1 MLIYWFCL
9 FAQVPPVGHA
19 SNMGIARR
27 RNKVGGTDIMD
38 NYSVINLSENSDGA
52 DGDTMELDLMPMP
65 SHNNNNDSYD
75 CFNGDADKI
84 KMEMMHD
91 SDYQTIPADLSQKS
105 QSQSATGGP
114 SKKAPRPVPG
124 LIPIQQQQQSP
135 ASPAGMVHNLMGLS
149 TRNKQIWEA
158 MIKQH
163 SALKD
168 FASLFGGEEMFA
180 GASDQSAGTPQ
191 LSPVSN
197 ASSSTKRK
205 NFFNELKERFA
216 DGGNLSCPCGHTSKC
231 LSESIIHKKSCGK
244 SGEKRA
250 SPSPVNLST
259 NSGSSRC
266 QYCRQ
271 RCKSSADL
279 FAHMQNCKEARS
291 CAEADSM
298 DSESEAG
305 SNEKMDV
312 SGDLTDDGAN
322 NGPHPMENRVFVWN
336 QMPQQTA
343 TGMAELTGTPV
354 VPKIEPKHEDL
365 AQHTDR
371 SEDSENNDD
380 EKVDDSTY
388 YGVETAPGYGEVT
401 KKMNPGDEAV
411 NSSLKKVF
419 KCPHCSFWASTASRF
434 HVHIVGHLNKKPF
447 ECSLC
452 SYRSNWRWDITKHIR
467 LKTIRDLSHKN
478 AKVLMNDETGR
489 RNYTKYNKYITLMK
503 VTEEDGDPKLLKS
516 GEMTPSQEAALSFL
530 QRNGDGNTDHSDGI
544 YSKNLSYLES
554 LRNGGSS
561 QVSATPPPDGDKAT
575 EGEGKKTSFKCKK
588 CNFR

>member
-1 MLIYWFCL
+1 M
-9 FAQVPPVGHA
+9 PPVGHA

-27 RNKVGGTDIMD
+27 RNKVGGTDIVD
-38 NYSVINLSENSDGA
+38 NYSVVNLSENSDGGDGG
-52 DGDTMELDLMPMP
+52 DGDAMELDLLPML
-65 SHNNNNDSYD
+65 SNNNNNNNNNDSYD
-75 CFNGDADKI
+75 CFNDNNDKI
-84 KMEMMHD
+84 KLEVMND
-91 SDYQTIPADLSQKS
+91 SEYQTIPADLSQKTPLQCGS
-105 QSQSATGGP
+105 SGS
-114 SKKAPRPVPG
+114 SKKVARPVPG
-124 LIPIQQQQQSP
+124 LIPIQQQPQQQSP
-135 ASPAGMVHNLMGLS
+135 VSSAVIAHNVLGLS
-149 TRNKQIWEA
+149 SRNKQIFEA
-158 MIKQH
+158 MVKQH

-168 FASLFGGEEMFA
+168 LASLFGGDELFA
-180 GASDQSAGTPQ
+180 NATDQSTGTPQ
-191 LSPVSN
+191 LSPLSN

-216 DGGNLSCPCGHTSKC
+216 DGGNLLCPCGHTSKC

-244 SGEKRA
+244 SGQKRA
-250 SPSPVNLST
+250 SSSPVNLST

-279 FAHMQNCKEARS
+279 FIHIQNCKEARNS
-291 CAEADSM
+291 AEVDSL

-305 SNEKMDV
+305 SNDKIDI
-312 SGDLTDDGAN
+312 SGDIIDNSTF

-336 QMPQQTA
+336 KIPQQSMTDMPDLINA
-343 TGMAELTGTPV
+343 PV
-354 VPKIEPKHEDL
+354 VPKMEPKHEGL
-365 AQHTDR
+365 AEQTDR
-371 SEDSENNDD
+371 SEDSENNEDD
-380 EKVDDSTY
+380 KVDDSTY

-530 QRNGDGNTDHSDGI
+530 QRNGDGASEVSDGV
-544 YSKNLSYLES
+544 YNKNLPYLES
-554 LRNGGSS
+554 LRNGGTE
-561 QVSATPPPDGDKAT
+561 QVSATPPPDSEKNTD
-575 EGEGKKTSFKCKK
+575 GESKKTSFKCKK

>member
-1 MLIYWFCL
+1 M
-9 FAQVPPVGHA
+9 GHA

-38 NYSVINLSENSDGA
+38 NYSTINLSEENSDAG
-52 DGDTMELDLMPMP
+52 DGDTMELDAMPMP
-65 SHNNNNDSYD
+65 SHNNNNDSFD
-75 CFNGDADKI
+75 CFNGDISKI
-84 KMEMMHD
+84 KLEMG
-91 SDYQTIPADLSQKS
+91 SESSYQTSAADLSQK
-105 QSQSATGGP
+105 APTNPIGGAA

-124 LIPIQQQQQSP
+124 LIPIQTQPAQATPQPPAVSP
-135 ASPAGMVHNLMGLS
+135 SAMAQNVIGLS
-149 TRNKQIWEA
+149 ARKMLFEA
-158 MIKQH
+158 IVKQH
-163 SALKD
+163 SSLKD
-168 FASLFGGEEMFA
+168 FASLFGSEDIFNATIG
-180 GASDQSAGTPQ
+180 SDQSAGTPQ

-205 NFFNELKERFA
+205 NFFNELKQSA
-216 DGGNLSCPCGHTSKC
+216 DGAGNLNCPCGHTSKV
-231 LSESIIHKKSCGK
+231 LSESIIHKKTCGR

-271 RCKSSADL
+271 RCKSSADM
-279 FAHMQNCKEARS
+279 FIHVQNCKEARN
-291 CAEADSM
+291 SM
-298 DSESEAG
+298 EVESLDSESEVG
-305 SNEKMDV
+305 TNDKMDIE
-312 SGDLTDDGAN
+312 GAN
-322 NGPHPMENRVFVWN
+322 DGSESGPHPMENRVFVWN
-336 QMPQQTA
+336 KLPHQSPSQLA
-343 TGMAELTGTPV
+343 DLSIVSLAAGTSAPL
-354 VPKIEPKHEDL
+354 VPKVEPKSEEHTSS
-365 AQHTDR
+365 QHADR

-401 KKMNPGDEAV
+401 KKMSPEDEAA
-411 NSSLKKVF
+411 NASLKKVF

-467 LKTIRDLSHKN
+467 LKTIRDLSHKS

-530 QRNGDGNTDHSDGI
+530 QRNGDN
-544 YSKNLSYLES
+544 
-554 LRNGGSS
+554 
-561 QVSATPPPDGDKAT
+561 DGDNNGYSDHRSNDGSVQAHGARSIDGERPEN
-575 EGEGKKTSFKCKK
+575 EGRKTSFKCKK

>member
-1 MLIYWFCL
+1 
-9 FAQVPPVGHA
+9 
-19 SNMGIARR
+19 
-27 RNKVGGTDIMD
+27 MD
-38 NYSVINLSENSDGA
+38 NYSVINLSEENSDGGEG
-52 DGDTMELDLMPMP
+52 DGDTMELDAMPMTN
-65 SHNNNNDSYD
+65 HNNNNESYD
-75 CFNGDADKI
+75 CFNGDINKI
-84 KMEMMHD
+84 KLEMMPD
-91 SDYQTIPADLSQKS
+91 SGYQTTPADLSQKAAITPAS
-105 QSQSATGGP
+105 GCA

-124 LIPIQQQQQSP
+124 LIPIQPQQS
-135 ASPAGMVHNLMGLS
+135 ASQPPSVSPSAMAQNVLGLS
-149 TRNKQIWEA
+149 ARNKQLIEA
-158 MIKQH
+158 MVMAKQH
-163 SALKD
+163 STLKD
-168 FASLFGGEEMFA
+168 LASLFGSEEIFNMA
-180 GASDQSAGTPQ
+180 IGSDQSAGTPQ

-216 DGGNLSCPCGHTSKC
+216 DGGNLTCPCGHTSKC

-279 FAHMQNCKEARS
+279 FMHEQNCKEARNS
-291 CAEADSM
+291 TEAESL
-298 DSESEAG
+298 DSESDVG
-305 SNEKMDV
+305 NNDKMDI
-312 SGDLTDDGAN
+312 DAAN
-322 NGPHPMENRVFVWN
+322 DSADNGPHPMENRVFVWN
-336 QMPQQTA
+336 KLPQQSQSGIGGSGAAA
-343 TGMAELTGTPV
+343 TLI
-354 VPKIEPKHEDL
+354 PKVEPKMEETSSH
-365 AQHTDR
+365 HTDR

-401 KKMNPGDEAV
+401 KKMNPGDEAA
-411 NSSLKKVF
+411 NASLKKVF

-467 LKTIRDLSHKN
+467 LKTIRDLSHKS

-530 QRNGDGNTDHSDGI
+530 QRNGDADDNNGYSD
-544 YSKNLSYLES
+544 N
-554 LRNGGSS
+554 LRNDGSHHTNVARS
-561 QVSATPPPDGDKAT
+561 TDGDKVEN
-575 EGEGKKTSFKCKK
+575 EGRKTSFKCKK